1 MNVTIKANDL
11 PELALFTDDEHKEII
26 QNIICILKTTKGS
39 CPGLRDY
46 GIMDP
51 TIMHKP
57 VPVAKAA
64 FSVSITRQ
72 VQEYEPRATIVRLEF
87 EDDPV
92 HPANL
97 SPILEVSIP

>member
-1 MNVTIKANDL
+1 VNVTIKASDL
-11 PELALFTDDEHKEII
+11 PALDLFTDDEEKEIV
-26 QNIICILKTTKGS
+26 QNIICILKTAQGS

-46 GIMDP
+46 GMDP
-51 TIMHKP
+51 AIMHKP

-87 EDDPV
+87 EDDPE
-92 HPANL
+92 HPAVL